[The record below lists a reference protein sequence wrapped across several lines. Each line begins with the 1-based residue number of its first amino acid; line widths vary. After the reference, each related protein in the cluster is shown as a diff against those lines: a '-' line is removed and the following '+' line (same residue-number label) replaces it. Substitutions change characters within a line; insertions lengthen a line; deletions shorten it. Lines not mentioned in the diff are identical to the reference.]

1 MSIRVTQG
9 MMSMQTLSN
18 LNRNNS
24 TRSDLANQAST
35 GLKINKPSDDPVGVT
50 YALRYR
56 AELASNEQFQTNAD
70 AAVSW
75 LDFTDSTMQQ
85 ATDVMQRLKELTV
98 QASSSTVPQSG
109 LDAIKLEVEQL
120 KGQLGN
126 IGNAQIR
133 GKYIFNGQNY
143 DQPPYELSST
153 VTNFAQI
160 DTDTEAVKYAIGD
173 QSTFQVN
180 TSGSDFFGASTD
192 TDNVYKVMDDLI
204 AALGSGDYAGIGAQS
219 AKIES
224 RSTKMQAALSE
235 VGARTNRVELV
246 QARLDDRN
254 LNLTTLQSKIE
265 DADIA
270 EVMIKST
277 TAQTIYEAALKSS
290 ASILQPSLM
299 DFMR

>member
-18 LNRNNS
+18 LNRNYSNM
-24 TRSDLANQAST
+24 SDMENQIST
-35 GLKINKPSDDPVGVT
+35 GRKINKPSDDPVGVT

-56 AELASNEQFQTNAD
+56 AELSSNEQFQTNAD

-75 LDFTDSTMQQ
+75 LDFTDTTMQQ
-85 ATDVMQRLKELTV
+85 ATDVMKRLKELTV
-98 QASSSTVPQSG
+98 QASTGTMPQSG
-109 LDAIKLEVEQL
+109 LDAVKLEVQQL
-120 KGQLGN
+120 KEQMGN
-126 IGNAQIR
+126 IGNSQIR

-143 DQPPYELSST
+143 DQAPYQLSST

-160 DTDTEAVKYAIGD
+160 DTDNGAVKYAIGD

-192 TDNVYKVMDDLI
+192 SDNIYKVMDDLI
-204 AALGSGDYAGIGAQS
+204 TALDNGDYKSVGAQS
-219 AKIES
+219 NNIES
-224 RSTKMQAALSE
+224 RSVKMQACLSE

-246 QARLDDRN
+246 QSRLDDRD
-254 LNLTTLQSKIE
+254 LNLTTLQSKVE

-270 EVMIKST
+270 ALMIKAT
-277 TAQTIYEAALKSS
+277 TAQTIYESALKSS
-290 ASILQPSLM
+290 AQILQPSLM
-299 DFMR
+299 DFMS

>member
-1 MSIRVTQG
+1 
-9 MMSMQTLSN
+9 
-18 LNRNNS
+18 
-24 TRSDLANQAST
+24 
-35 GLKINKPSDDPVGVT
+35 
-50 YALRYR
+50 
-56 AELASNEQFQTNAD
+56 
-70 AAVSW
+70 
-75 LDFTDSTMQQ
+75 
-85 ATDVMQRLKELTV
+85 
-98 QASSSTVPQSG
+98 
-109 LDAIKLEVEQL
+109 
-120 KGQLGN
+120 
-126 IGNAQIR
+126 
-133 GKYIFNGQNY
+133 
-143 DQPPYELSST
+143 
-153 VTNFAQI
+153 
-160 DTDTEAVKYAIGD
+160 
-173 QSTFQVN
+173 
-180 TSGSDFFGASTD
+180 
-192 TDNVYKVMDDLI
+192 MDDLI

>member
-98 QASSSTVPQSG
+98 QASSSAVPQSG

-143 DQPPYELSST
+143 DQPPYELSPT

-160 DTDTEAVKYAIGD
+160 DTDTEAVKYTIGD

-180 TSGSDFFGASTD
+180 TSGNDFFGASTD
-192 TDNVYKVMDDLI
+192 ADNVYKVMDDLI

-254 LNLTTLQSKIE
+254 LNLTTLQAKVE

-270 EVMIKST
+270 EVLIKST